1 MTSMYDLIVAS
12 ATQRDPPD
20 LVTVSPLRLVRA
32 AVVIRLLDSEKYPG
46 SHDPT
51 VRLLDPER

>member
-1 MTSMYDLIVAS
+1 MYDLIVAS

-20 LVTVSPLRLVRA
+20 LVTVSLLRLVHA
-32 AVVIRLLDSEKYPG
+32 AVVIRLFDSEKYPG

-51 VRLLDPER
+51 GCLLDPGR